1 MCFLMPRRKTLINKE
16 AAKRLAGKCYFCS
29 CDNYDLLDVHRIV
42 EGSQGG
48 KYTDFNTITVC
59 SLCHRKIHAG
69 LIKIHRKYLSTT
81 GRQVLHYFDEHGV
94 EHYD

>member
-1 MCFLMPRRKTLINKE
+1 MARRKLIINKV
-16 AAKRLAGKCYFCS
+16 AKKHIDGKCYFCS

-69 LIKIHRKYLSTT
+69 LIKIDRKYSSTT
-81 GRQVLHYFDEHGV
+81 GRWVLHFWIDGE
-94 EHYD
+94 EKWE

>member
-1 MCFLMPRRKTLINKE
+1 MARRKLLINKV
-16 AAKRLAGKCYFCS
+16 AKKHLDGICKFCP

-42 EGSQGG
+42 EGSEGG

-69 LIKIHRKYLSTT
+69 LIKIDRKYQSTS
-81 GRQVLHYFDEHGV
+81 GRWVLHFWIEG
-94 EHYD
+94 EERWE

>member
-1 MCFLMPRRKTLINKE
+1 MARRKQTINKI
-16 AAKRLAGKCYFCS
+16 AKKRCDGKCYFCS
-29 CDNYDLLDVHRIV
+29 CDTYDLLDVHRII

-69 LIKIHRKYLSTT
+69 LIRIDRKYLSTN
-81 GRQVLHYFDEHGV
+81 GKWILHHWIGDE
-94 EHYD
+94 EKWS

>member
-1 MCFLMPRRKTLINKE
+1 MARRKTTINKVE
-16 AAKRLAGKCYFCS
+16 KKRIDRKCYFCP
-29 CDNYDLLDVHRIV
+29 CDVYDLLDVHRIL

-48 KYTDFNTITVC
+48 KYTEFNTITVC

-69 LIKIHRKYLSTT
+69 HIKIFRKYLSTT
-81 GRQVLHYFDEHGV
+81 GGYVLHYLDENGK